1 MLMIADGEMKKSSS
15 NLMIQEGGSRIKKM
29 KRKVTP
35 KVTLKYKSKG
45 KMVPNQNTP
54 KTKASSTSDCFSC
67 QSKGHWKMDCSKY
80 LEVVRTGNVLKN
92 STSDIFIVEV
102 NIVTSIHDWVL
113 DTGSCAHICSNME
126 TLKNKRKLRNKEI
139 QL

>member
-92 STSDIFIVEV
+92 SISDIFIVEV